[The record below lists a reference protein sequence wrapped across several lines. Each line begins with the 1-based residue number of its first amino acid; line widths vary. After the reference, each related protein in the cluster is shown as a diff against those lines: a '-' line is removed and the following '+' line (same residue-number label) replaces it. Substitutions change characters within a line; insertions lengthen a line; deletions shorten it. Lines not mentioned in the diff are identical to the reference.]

1 VSRPRSSSAR
11 QTFTIYSADLR
22 AIERVAGMLPG
33 LTPHHV
39 ALRALRAGLPSVEQE
54 LLDAA
59 RVLATSPRQDHRH
72 GAQGDPATTVIET
85 PADLSPA
92 STHDAEGL

>member
-1 VSRPRSSSAR
+1 MSRPRSDR
-11 QTFTIYSADLR
+11 QTFTIYSDDLR

-54 LLDAA
+54 LVDAA
-59 RVLATSPRQDHRH
+59 RVITSRQDHRN
-72 GAQGDPATTVIET
+72 GAQGEPATGGASPHET
-85 PADLSPA
+85 PADLSP
-92 STHDAEGL
+92 EGQ